1 MQFPA
6 VNLPALLYSW
16 PHSWQRPASSLAAA
30 LALTAAAFLLPP
42 PVSTS
47 AASGQFQIVHI
58 QAALR

>member
-16 PHSWQRPASSLAAA
+16 LGPASA

-42 PVSTS
+42 VPTS
-47 AASGQFQIVHI
+47 AASGQIQIVHI